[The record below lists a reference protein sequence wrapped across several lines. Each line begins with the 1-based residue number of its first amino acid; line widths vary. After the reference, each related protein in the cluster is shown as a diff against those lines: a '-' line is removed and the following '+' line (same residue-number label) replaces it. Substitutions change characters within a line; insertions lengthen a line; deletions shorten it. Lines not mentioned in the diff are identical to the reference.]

1 MLFRSDVA
9 DSIDL
14 SSVTRVYKVQEIR
27 KRNRRQKQ
35 IQREIKRRKSTS
47 AGQTE
52 KNDISALNG
61 RRASSQAHPQGLGE
75 GRMFVIK
82 SSKRTLCLMAKC
94 EEDCDRWVRGIQLQL
109 DLKKKRDQEQL
120 LNKDKSNRRRSGNK
134 FDHMES
140 ILEDLNESLRIKVG
154 RGIIESEDD
163 ISTDCSS
170 SSRNR
175 IYIESDL
182 FNVGDM

>member
-1 MLFRSDVA
+1 VA

-27 KRNRRQKQ
+27 KQNRRQKQ
-35 IQREIKRRKSTS
+35 IQREIKRRKSS
-47 AGQTE
+47 GQTE
-52 KNDISALNG
+52 KNDIGALNG
-61 RRASSQAHPQGLGE
+61 RRMSSQAHPQGLGE

-120 LNKDKSNRRRSGNK
+120 LNKNKSNRRRSGNK

-140 ILEDLNESLRIKVG
+140 ILEDLNGSLRINVG
-154 RGIIESEDD
+154 RGIVESDDAD
-163 ISTDCSS
+163 ISTDCDG

-175 IYIESDL
+175 ICIESDI
-182 FNVGDM
+182 FNVGGIM